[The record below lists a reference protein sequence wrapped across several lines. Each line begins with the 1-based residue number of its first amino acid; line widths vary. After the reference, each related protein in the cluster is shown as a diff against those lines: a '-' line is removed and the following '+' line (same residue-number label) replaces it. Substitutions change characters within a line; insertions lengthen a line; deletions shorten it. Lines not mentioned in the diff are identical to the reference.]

1 MKVQN
6 EISENELLTLIGRF
20 YKGKN
25 VELIMPFLHS
35 NLIYASAWV
44 DETLY
49 GTTRFL
55 NYIKRK
61 FATQVSTG
69 WNMAFVMNSNNINM
83 ENSIVVCDY
92 YDTGLLKNGEPVA
105 IESISGA
112 DKNLKNEFN
121 SWIKDARELL
131 KPFSFTVEMLSLCR
145 PSLADIKYHNRDGFE
160 LAKRIKSLVGGD
172 FKIYYSCLDIEI
184 LLEQAKNR

>member
-6 EISENELLTLIGRF
+6 EISENELLTLVSRF
-20 YKGKN
+20 YKERN

-49 GTTRFL
+49 STNRFL

-61 FATQVSTG
+61 FDTQVSTG
-69 WNMAFVMNSNNINM
+69 CNMDFVVNSNSLNM

-105 IESISGA
+105 IESIAGA

-121 SWIKDARELL
+121 SWINDARELL
-131 KPFSFTVEMLSLCR
+131 KPFSFTVEMLELYR
-145 PSLADIKYHNRDGFE
+145 PRLADIKVSQPGR
-160 LAKRIKSLVGGD
+160 A
-172 FKIYYSCLDIEI
+172 
-184 LLEQAKNR
+184 